1 MEYQNP
7 QPSQGLQQRAAPV
20 PVPGPGRTVISETA
34 VAKVA
39 GIAARSVP
47 GVYSLGSV
55 PSRALGAIRDAVGSS
70 DHAAGVRAEVGETQV
85 AVDISLVAS
94 YGTPLHSLANQ
105 VRAAVYRAVEELV
118 GEVAHVLEDHRVV
131 RLPRDLER
139 DAGPSVR
146 PLEVGDVRQRH
157 LVGVFGVGSPEYFQI
172 TPAALAPMTSNRMT
186 PAPISE
192 NFLAFPDAGGAL
204 SCVSETKPAD
214 CCKVGTDDDGAVCGI
229 SMICAAAC
237 VGCE

>member
-7 QPSQGLQQRAAPV
+7 QPGQGMHQRAVPV
-20 PVPGPGRTVISETA
+20 PVPGLGRTIISETA

-47 GVYSLGSV
+47 GVYSLGSG

-94 YGTPLHSLANQ
+94 YGTPLHSLANE

-118 GEVAHVLEDHRVV
+118 GLQVIEVNVEVTDVYVPPPVKPVV
-131 RLPRDLER
+131 SGPTER
-139 DAGPSVR
+139 
-146 PLEVGDVRQRH
+146 E
-157 LVGVFGVGSPEYFQI
+157 
-172 TPAALAPMTSNRMT
+172 AL
-186 PAPISE
+186 
-192 NFLAFPDAGGAL
+192 L
-204 SCVSETKPAD
+204 
-214 CCKVGTDDDGAVCGI
+214 
-229 SMICAAAC
+229 
-237 VGCE
+237 

>member
-7 QPSQGLQQRAAPV
+7 QPDAVVQRHAVAG

-39 GIAARSVP
+39 GIAARAVP
-47 GVYSLGSV
+47 GVYSLGSG

-94 YGTPLHSLANQ
+94 YGTPLHSLANE

-118 GEVAHVLEDHRVV
+118 GLQVIEVNVEIT
-131 RLPRDLER
+131 
-139 DAGPSVR
+139 
-146 PLEVGDVRQRH
+146 DVY
-157 LVGVFGVGSPEYFQI
+157 VPPPVKPTAAASPERE
-172 TPAALAPMTSNRMT
+172 AL
-186 PAPISE
+186 
-192 NFLAFPDAGGAL
+192 L
-204 SCVSETKPAD
+204 
-214 CCKVGTDDDGAVCGI
+214 
-229 SMICAAAC
+229 
-237 VGCE
+237 